1 MKQRYLSIFLS
12 ITLMASVIAGAIS
25 VSVSTVKADDPS
37 GYTLYWE
44 DFKDEMLQLAL
55 STIHL
60 STMIAILNEIDSY
73 WDDPDFNVWI
83 MRDPNGNIS
92 LLSYRRRNGS
102 GFCGSGWTSPRE
114 YQLTSGT
121 FPSYFSRESFFLY
134 ANGTFRYIG
143 DTSLNVSSL
152 PARRSIVDLETIG
165 TIDALYCTPFEME
178 ASGWKCYSLR
188 TMSSGNA
195 NGYTMPANI
204 VEGSA
209 PPEYLEYDIV
219 TFYLGERLYFT
230 FKEQDIFRDI
240 EPEHLDYTLVVE
252 HDSIEDPIL
261 FTWENVT
268 LLPNAQ
274 NFLDIGLTAVSSL
287 GVYAID
293 ITNSGWIV
301 IDLAILLEF
310 DSDLNAE
317 TIGYAVNTPYRIG
330 DENPEPGTD
339 GTPDSYTEVWN
350 NWNTYITNYPNSPIV
365 AQDLVP
371 QFYNIQ
377 AASCRPCEVAPP
389 SSLWNA
395 RHDTTTFGQDIF
407 EYHFP
412 LVTAPIYN
420 YELFDVCVLSRQGI
434 VTDNILEWNYSLWW
448 WYSESSTPKRTK
460 IQDLNFDVLMEMF
473 DVIIV
478 VDDPD
483 LVLMDGFGDV
493 VYTGDYEYGFTYS
506 PTAFT
511 HNHVLYGFAFVTE
524 KAVQKQLLFNF
535 NDGIRKS
542 YDLMEQY
549 IDHRQ
554 AWDNSFLNWTTTLFT
569 KYQTI
574 FGKLDD
580 IYSIMFTWDGLL
592 KNISNKLD
600 QIAENTSEED
610 PGYWFISFYN
620 WVKRWEP
627 SNSDFA
633 NWVDSWDDFTDDLPD
648 PGSGVTVIP
657 FPTTIPTAAVAG
669 G

>member
-12 ITLMASVIAGAIS
+12 ITLMASVITGALS

-55 STIHL
+55 PTSYL
-60 STMIAILNEIDSY
+60 SSMIAVLNEVDSY
-73 WDDPDFNVWI
+73 WDNPNFNIWI
-83 MRDPNGNIS
+83 MRDPDGNLSLVGMLRTNGTGI
-92 LLSYRRRNGS
+92 Y
-102 GFCGSGWTSPRE
+102 GSGWTNPQE
-114 YQLTSGT
+114 YQLTSGSY
-121 FPSYFSRESFFLY
+121 PSYYSVKASFCY
-134 ANGTFRYIG
+134 YNGNFRWCGTYNQSFIP
-143 DTSLNVSSL
+143 S
-152 PARRSIVDLETIG
+152 ARRSIIDLG
-165 TIDALYCTPFEME
+165 TQGTYANFYCSPFEFN

-188 TMSSGNA
+188 SMNSGNA

-209 PPEYLEYDIV
+209 PPDYLEYNVV

-230 FKEQDIFRDI
+230 FKEQDIFREI
-240 EPEHLDYTLVVE
+240 EPDHLDYTLVVE
-252 HDSIEDPIL
+252 HDSLEDPIL
-261 FTWENVT
+261 YTWDNVT

-274 NFLDIGLTAVSSL
+274 NFLDIGLSDVSPA

-301 IDLAILLEF
+301 IDLALLLEF
-310 DSDLNAE
+310 DADLNAE
-317 TIGYAVNTPYRIG
+317 TMGYAVNAPYRIG
-330 DENPEPGTD
+330 NENPEPGTN

-371 QFYNIQ
+371 QFYNTQ
-377 AASCRPCEVAPP
+377 AASCRPCEVAIP
-389 SSLWNA
+389 SSLWNEVS
-395 RHDTTTFGQDIF
+395 DFTVSGQDIF

-412 LVTAPIYN
+412 LVNAPIYN
-420 YELFDVCVLSRQGI
+420 YELFDVCVLSRQEL
-434 VTDNILEWNYSLWW
+434 VTGDLLGWDYTLKW
-448 WYSESSTPKRTK
+448 WYSDSSNPKSTV
-460 IQDLNFDVLMEMF
+460 IQDLNFNVLMEMF
-473 DVIIV
+473 DILIV

-483 LVLMDGFGDV
+483 NVLMGNIGDI

-506 PTAFT
+506 QSAFIYPG
-511 HNHVLYGFAFVTE
+511 VLYGFAFVTE

-554 AWDNSFLNWTTTLFT
+554 AWDNSFLEWTTTLFT
-569 KYQTI
+569 QYQTLY
-574 FGKLDD
+574 GKLDD
-580 IYSIMFTWDGLL
+580 IYSILFTWDGLL

-600 QIAENTSEED
+600 QIAENTSEDD

-633 NWVDSWDDFTDDLPD
+633 NWVDSWDDYTDSLPD

-657 FPTTIPTAAVAG
+657 FPTSIPTAVVAG

>member
-1 MKQRYLSIFLS
+1 MKQRCLSIFLS
-12 ITLMASVIAGAIS
+12 VTLMASVIVGAIS
-25 VSVSTVKADDPS
+25 VSISTVKADDPS

-44 DFKDEMLQLAL
+44 DFKDEMLQLAIQTTYL
-55 STIHL
+55 SQ
-60 STMIAILNEIDSY
+60 MIAILNEIDSY
-73 WDDPDFNVWI
+73 WDDPAFNVWI
-83 MRDPNGNIS
+83 MKDPDGNIS
-92 LLSYRRRNGS
+92 LLSLYRRNGT
-102 GFCGSGWTSPRE
+102 GFCGSGWTTPE
-114 YQLTSGT
+114 YQLTSGAY
-121 FPSYFSRESFFLY
+121 PSLFRQESSFVY
-134 ANGTFRYIG
+134 SNGNFRWCSDVSVNISG
-143 DTSLNVSSL
+143 TTARTS
-152 PARRSIVDLETIG
+152 IIDLETNG
-165 TIDALYCTPFEME
+165 SVDSFYCTPFEFN

-188 TMSSGNA
+188 TMVSGNA

-204 VEGSA
+204 VEGYA
-209 PPEYLEYDIV
+209 PPEYLEYDVV

-230 FKEQDIFRDI
+230 FKEQDIFREI
-240 EPEHLDYTLVVE
+240 EPDHLDYTLVVE
-252 HDSIEDPIL
+252 HDSLEDPIL
-261 FTWENVT
+261 YTWENVT

-274 NFLDIGLTAVSSL
+274 NFLDIGLTDVSPA

-301 IDLAILLEF
+301 IDLAIIVEF
-310 DSDLNAE
+310 DADLNAE
-317 TIGYAVNTPYRIG
+317 TMGYALNTPYRIG

-371 QFYNIQ
+371 QFYNTQ
-377 AASCRPCEVAPP
+377 AASCKPCEVAIPD
-389 SSLWNA
+389 SLWNA
-395 RHDTTTFGQDIF
+395 RSSVTSFGQDIF

-412 LVTAPIYN
+412 LVSEPMYN

-434 VTDNILEWNYSLWW
+434 ITGDILEWDYTLKW
-448 WYSESSTPKRTK
+448 WYSDTSNPKSTK
-460 IQDLNFDVLMEMF
+460 IQDLNFSVLMEMF
-473 DVIIV
+473 DIIIV
-478 VDDPD
+478 VDDPE
-483 LVLMDGFGDV
+483 LVLMDSDDFDI

-506 PTAFT
+506 SNGFMQDA
-511 HNHVLYGFAFVTE
+511 VLYGFAFVTE

-554 AWDNSFLNWTTTLFT
+554 AWDNSFLEWTTALFT
-569 KYQTI
+569 QYQTLY
-574 FGKLDD
+574 GKLDD
-580 IYSIMFTWDGLL
+580 IYSILFTWDGLL
-592 KNISNKLD
+592 KNISNRLD
-600 QIAENTSEED
+600 QIAENTSEDD

-633 NWVDSWDDFTDDLPD
+633 NWVDSWDDFTDDIPD

-657 FPTTIPTAAVAG
+657 FPTAIPTAAVAG